1 MNKVAKN
8 TMWYMIGTFIYFFC
22 QWLMTILVVR
32 LSGSYE
38 EAGVYG
44 LANSICNIFVMLAN
58 FSVRTYQVADIDNK
72 FSSGEYVSFRLMTCA
87 ATLVILPVYLLI
99 MGYSL
104 YIFWSAMCFMLLKT
118 GEALIDVFQGIFQKE
133 WRLDIVCKSLI
144 IRGIANLAIF
154 SVTEYLFK
162 NLAISLLL
170 TAIMSLI
177 CAFIFDFKPCYSM
190 FRFEIRFKNRNI
202 FKLFVKCLPL
212 FLHGILSTLI
222 ANIPRLSAQSILG
235 EEMLG
240 YYSSVAIPAVVVQVA
255 AGNIFSPCVPLLSE
269 QYKNND
275 RKIWRTIMKIIAITL
290 GIGLC
295 AMIGFALLGD
305 WFLEFVFGKE
315 IMGYTDLLIP
325 AIIVSI
331 LTALSWFMAAIF
343 TVINRNITMVIAED
357 CVTLV
362 ALIISPI
369 FINRNGL
376 QGVNWALIS
385 SYSIFMIVSLALI
398 IPQIARHCRK
408 VV

>member
-1 MNKVAKN
+1 MDKITKN
-8 TMWYMIGTFIYFFC
+8 TTWYMIGTFTYFFC
-22 QWLMTILVVR
+22 QWMMTILVVR

-44 LANSICNIFVMLAN
+44 LANSICNIFVMLSN

-72 FSSGEYVSFRLMTCA
+72 FSNGEYVTFRFMTCA
-87 ATLVILPVYLLI
+87 ATLVVLPVYLLI
-99 MGYSL
+99 MRYSP
-104 YIFWSAMCFMLLKT
+104 YIFWSVMCFMLIKI

-144 IRGIANLAIF
+144 IRGVVDLVIF
-154 SVTEYLFK
+154 SSAEYLFK

-170 TAIMSLI
+170 TAVGSMM
-177 CAFIFDFKPCYSM
+177 CAFMLDFKPCYSM
-190 FRFEIRFKNRNI
+190 FRFEIKIKNRNI

-212 FLHGILSTLI
+212 FFHGILSTLI

-240 YYSSVAIPAVVVQVA
+240 YYSSVAVPAIVVQVA

-269 QYKNND
+269 QYKNKD
-275 RKIWRTIMKIIAITL
+275 RKIHGTIIKIIVITL

-305 WFLEFVFGKE
+305 WFLEFVFGKK
-315 IMGYTDLLIP
+315 ILDYTDLLMP

-331 LTALSWFMAAIF
+331 LTAVSWFMAAIF
-343 TVINRNITMVIAED
+343 TVINRNIIMVIAEG
-357 CVTLV
+357 CVTLIT
-362 ALIISPI
+362 LIISPLL
-369 FINRNGL
+369 INHNGL
-376 QGVNWALIS
+376 QGVNGTLIS
-385 SYSIFMIVSLALI
+385 SYSIFVIVSLAFI

-408 VV
+408 KV